1 MTPLHPAS
9 GISRRRLLIA
19 AAPAAVA
26 ITAPTGLQA
35 NLAAPDGQ
43 AANVAAFGAVGD
55 GVTDDGPAFRAAL
68 AAAKAV
74 EVPVGRFRITA
85 PLVLGD
91 GQVLRGGGR
100 SGWEPYSGEG
110 PPASAIRSEIVVDAG
125 LAIDARNTN
134 NSAITGLA
142 LRARDARQ
150 SKWAHQ
156 PGFQSGTT
164 GIDIA
169 GSLQFQTTDVSF
181 HGLEVGVAGIA
192 DAGRTA
198 QMPHIGDW
206 IAHDCGTV
214 IRFVSKEPKFVPV
227 RDARIEGCLA
237 AIHCGRV
244 IEARHCDGLR
254 IENVRFFQCTANS
267 LLIEGSQF
275 VQIVGATLFE
285 TGSETIVL
293 RNCQYVTISGSQ
305 LARAGFYNAPPYRQ
319 QAALLA
325 QNCSS
330 LSFEGL
336 VEQPTGR
343 AFSIHQCGNL
353 SINAAI
359 GTPFWTTGSLGSN
372 DGAIVIERSQ
382 AIVLRTSFSGSDYW
396 IGVLADEDSASSIS
410 GTISTAGSAGVVRC
424 TQLQPSPLG
433 HTTRSATQLAVMAK
447 QSVELDAIR
456 IRIPPGKSLV
466 SRSIELTSPGLL
478 FEAAG
483 QRWQMEEFV
492 SGATPLSLE
501 RKLLHHNETNTA
513 RYATI
518 PIGVHNPT
526 DRMISIPAGHEVRL
540 SLALE

>member
-1 MTPLHPAS
+1 
-9 GISRRRLLIA
+9 
-19 AAPAAVA
+19 VA

-134 NSAITGLA
+134 NSAVTGLA

-192 DAGRTA
+192 DAGLTA

-244 IEARHCDGLR
+244 

-447 QSVELDAIR
+447 QSMELDAIR